1 MAQGLLSQANG
12 AQSQKQQQT
21 EQPAP
26 NDQNAASPEEEQ
38 LMDQA
43 LAEVGN
49 MIYQSD
55 EASASVLEMLKT
67 GEDFPLAAGMA
78 VSQIVEVVDT
88 KMDLPEDFILP
99 LAEATVMMLIEMA
112 DTAGIVET
120 NDDVI
125 ERSLMAAAK
134 NLAQDYD
141 IDPATLQSA
150 AADPELAP
158 EINRV
163 GGMYAG
169 QG

>member
-1 MAQGLLSQANG
+1 MDKGLLSQAG
-12 AQSQKQQQT
+12 ETEQQT
-21 EQPAP
+21 EQAQLP
-26 NDQNAASPEEEQ
+26 NDAGTASPEEEQ
-38 LMDQA
+38 IMDQA

-55 EASASVLEMLKT
+55 EANASILEMLNSG
-67 GEDFPLAAGMA
+67 GEVPVAVGMV
-78 VSQIVEVVDT
+78 VSQIVEVVDK

-99 LAEATVMMLIEMA
+99 LAEATTMMLVEMA

-125 ERSLMAAAK
+125 EQSLMAAAK

-141 IDPATLQSA
+141 LDPAALQSA

-158 EINRV
+158 EIDRV

-169 QG
+169 QS

>member
-1 MAQGLLSQANG
+1 MEKGLLSQAGETEQQVEQTQPELPNG
-12 AQSQKQQQT
+12 AG
-21 EQPAP
+21 
-26 NDQNAASPEEEQ
+26 AASPEEEQ
-38 LMDQA
+38 IMDQA

-55 EASASVLEMLKT
+55 EANASILEMLNSG
-67 GEDFPLAAGMA
+67 GELPVAVGMV
-78 VSQIVEVVDT
+78 VSQIVEVVDK

-99 LAEATVMMLIEMA
+99 LAEATTMMLVEMA

-125 ERSLMAAAK
+125 EQSLMAAAK

-141 IDPATLQSA
+141 LDPEALQSA

-169 QG
+169 QS